1 MLELEK
7 VDLVGEAVSQ
17 LDIESIKIVVNLTIL
32 NTRCS
37 FFINKDG
44 LDLYDIRLICFIKV
58 YSSKYWCTS
67 LAKRYVVWMSKKS
80 RYILLLGLKTNI
92 NVQY

>member
-17 LDIESIKIVVNLTIL
+17 LDIESIKTVVNLTIL

-44 LDLYDIRLICFIKV
+44 LNLYDVRLICFIKV

-67 LAKRYVVWMSKKS
+67 LAERCVVWMSKKS
-80 RYILLLGLKTNI
+80 RYILLLRLKTNI